1 MGKSG
6 AKGDATRICKAVKRF
21 GGEAW
26 YVGGYVRDKLIAQQ
40 NSQKYSGSA
49 DIDIEVFGLS
59 ERELESCLES
69 ISGTS
74 FVKVGRA
81 FPVYTSTAGV
91 DVSLPRAEVGDGIHH
106 GVVDFKVDPTMLPEQ
121 AMKRRDFTINTF
133 MREGAGGGKLL
144 ACVGAFDDL
153 KHGIIRHQ
161 NNKFSEDPLRVFR
174 AARFASQFD
183 FTIAPETIELCRMI
197 DTSHLSRERVAWE
210 TIKALHTKRPSKFF
224 YALKEMGQLK
234 AWFPELD
241 ALIDCTQPEEY
252 HPEGDVFTHTMLA
265 LDYAAQHHM
274 GQLVELA
281 VLCHDLGK
289 PNTKAIIDGVP
300 KFRGHGLAG
309 VAPASA
315 LLKRLCVKNTHIHA
329 ILPVVEHHMDVY
341 NLESSGASQKSWNK
355 LFDKVYPELLLHTC
369 LCDRNSKGLPPITT
383 PEVTEGA
390 YIGYCSLNREQ
401 EVTAPDLIVSG
412 LKPSPAFAEALGLAH
427 KMWLSLVSKEEAL
440 PQVIAFAKRVE
451 RRYNVQERLRHQTC
465 NRMEM
470 P

>member
-26 YVGGYVRDKLIAQQ
+26 YVGGYVRDKLIVQR
-40 NSQKYSGSA
+40 NNQKYLGSA

-59 ERELESCLES
+59 ERELESCLSS
-69 ISGTS
+69 INGTS

-91 DVSLPRAEVGDGIHH
+91 DVALPRVEVGDGIHH
-106 GVVDFKVDPTMLPEQ
+106 GVVDFKIDPTMLPEQ

-144 ACVGAFDDL
+144 ACTGAFDDL

-174 AARFASQFD
+174 AARFASQLG
-183 FTIAPETIELCRMI
+183 FTIAPETIELCKMI
-197 DTSHLSRERVAWE
+197 DTSHLSRERVAGE
-210 TIKALHTKRPSKFF
+210 AIKALRTERPSKFF

-241 ALIDCTQPEEY
+241 ALIGCTQPEEY
-252 HPEGDVFTHTMLA
+252 HPEGDVFVHTMLA
-265 LDYAAQHHM
+265 LDYAARHHM
-274 GQLVELA
+274 GQLVGLA

-289 PNTKAIIDGVP
+289 PSTRTIINGTP
-300 KFRGHGLAG
+300 RFRGHGPAG
-309 VAPASA
+309 VAPAST
-315 LLKRLCVKNTHIHA
+315 LLERLCVKNTHIHA

-369 LCDRNSKGLPPITT
+369 LCDRNGKGLPPITT
-383 PEVTEGA
+383 PESTDEA
-390 YIGYCSLNREQ
+390 YTSYWSLDRGQ
-401 EVTAPDLIVSG
+401 EVTAPDLIAAG
-412 LKPSPAFAEALGLAH
+412 LTPSPAFAEALGLAH
-427 KMWLSLVSKEEAL
+427 KMWLSLVPREEAL
-440 PQVIAFAKRVE
+440 PQVIAFTKRVE
-451 RRYNVQERLRHQTC
+451 RKNNAQKRLRH
-465 NRMEM
+465 
-470 P
+470 